1 MNDNYVKEILNQPNA
16 QLIINKVKDELIAE
30 EQKRNAFYEWIDEDT
45 KAEFINGR
53 IDLHSP
59 VKKEHTDVTK
69 YLLMLLQPFVAINQL
84 GYIGFEKTMIR
95 LTRNDYEPDVC
106 FFKKEKAKDFKVG
119 QMLYPTPDFV
129 VEILSSNV
137 ERDRVTKFIDYQEH
151 GVSEYWI
158 IHPQNKVVEQY
169 LLKNSKYELELKA
182 KEGHI
187 YCQAVEG
194 FTIAVASI
202 FNETDNLKMLIEIL
216 SKNNKQ

>member
-1 MNDNYVKEILNQPNA
+1 MNNNYVKEILNQPNA
-16 QLIINKVKDELIAE
+16 QLIIDKIKEELIVE

-53 IDLHSP
+53 IDMHSP

-69 YLLMLLQPFVAINQL
+69 YLLMLLQSFVAIKKL
-84 GYIGFEKTMIR
+84 GYVGFEKTMIR

-106 FFKKEKAKDFKVG
+106 FFNQEKAKDFKVG

-129 VEILSSNV
+129 VEVLSSNV

-158 IHPQNKVVEQY
+158 INPQEKVVEQY
-169 LLKNSKYELELKA
+169 LLKNGKYELEMKA
-182 KEGHI
+182 KEGSI

-194 FTIAVASI
+194 FTITVASI
-202 FNETDNLKMLIEIL
+202 FNEADNLQMLMELL
-216 SKNNKQ
+216 SKNK